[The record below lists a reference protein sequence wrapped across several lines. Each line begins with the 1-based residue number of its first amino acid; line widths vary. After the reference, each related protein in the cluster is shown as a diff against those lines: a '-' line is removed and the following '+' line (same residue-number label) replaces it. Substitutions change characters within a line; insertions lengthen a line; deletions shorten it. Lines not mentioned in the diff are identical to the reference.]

1 MKIEKHIEAKDEHE
15 ANLIVLY
22 LWVYLQNEELYNWKD
37 CYLMMT
43 LKTSACY
50 TQEMYC
56 CDERETSPF
65 FLVKYKI
72 NFTEIEISFLD

>member
-1 MKIEKHIEAKDEHE
+1 
-15 ANLIVLY
+15 
-22 LWVYLQNEELYNWKD
+22 
-37 CYLMMT
+37 MMT